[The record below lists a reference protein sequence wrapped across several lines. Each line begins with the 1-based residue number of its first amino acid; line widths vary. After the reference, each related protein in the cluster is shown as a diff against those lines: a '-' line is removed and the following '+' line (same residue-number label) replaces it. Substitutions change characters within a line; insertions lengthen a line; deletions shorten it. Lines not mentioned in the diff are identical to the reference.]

1 MCAWPVTLPGY
12 VLVLMVLR
20 VFLALSDG
28 ISCKGSVE
36 VLDKGVSIVR
46 LVVSYITLFH
56 SGHGYYRGIV
66 CILWKIS
73 MFRGYYLHFVEISM
87 LHVYYPRAY

>member
-46 LVVSYITLFH
+46 LVV
-56 SGHGYYRGIV
+56 R
-66 CILWKIS
+66 
-73 MFRGYYLHFVEISM
+73 
-87 LHVYYPRAY
+87 